1 MNDLMA
7 DFLRR
12 RNSYMPNPAT
22 QRQALFDN
30 APVGSVGMPG
40 GLLTGEEKKPEGVG
54 LGGLLG
60 AGAMLPGPAGD
71 VLGPLADAYMYATDP
86 SSRKPSNYALSLAG
100 LLPGMVSATV
110 FHGSPHKFDA
120 FDATRAGQEGGA
132 SFGMGH
138 NFSADAKHAEVYA
151 KREGAGNL
159 YKVDLSDE
167 AIETMLRW
175 EKPLDQQTP
184 AAQELAKTVAGA
196 LPEKVPFGGGAFINT
211 KGGSVRLEFP
221 GGSGFN
227 LSQSDYKRMFG
238 DAGTG
243 EQIYRRLVAKL
254 GDEKAANEALRRAGV
269 RGIENN
275 IERDAQ
281 NFVLFP
287 GEESALQILE
297 RNGQGT
303 SNYVVFDDKL
313 PKILKRE

>member
-120 FDATRAGQEGGA
+120 FDLSKIGTGEGA
-132 SFGMGH
+132 QAYGH
-138 NFSADAKHAEVYA
+138 GVYLADAPKVAKGYQEALAHKAPTIQEEAAKLADYTTQIKGRDTWVFSDGSAIAAKSDGSGYSALESVDNLRKKAPSDSLAYEVASRMDFKPQAPSNFYTA
-151 KREGAGNL
+151 
-159 YKVDLSDE
+159 DLPDE
-167 AIETMLRW
+167 AIAKMLDWDSGGKQIYEDAVKKYGSKKAASEALLKQGIPGIRY
-175 EKPLDQQTP
+175 LD
-184 AAQELAKTVAGA
+184 
-196 LPEKVPFGGGAFINT
+196 
-211 KGGSVRLEFP
+211 GGS
-221 GGSGFN
+221 
-227 LSQSDYKRMFG
+227 
-238 DAGTG
+238 
-243 EQIYRRLVAKL
+243 
-254 GDEKAANEALRRAGV
+254 
-269 RGIENN
+269 RG
-275 IERDAQ
+275 A
-281 NFVLFP
+281 
-287 GEESALQILE
+287 
-297 RNGQGT
+297 GQGT